1 MGNDIQKS
9 VKIRYKDEEIE
20 FLKNYY
26 PFIHNEDLSLMMG
39 RTSVSIGVAASKLKI
54 KKCKGFL
61 SLNMRRVSGIGRI
74 KSPFRSTC
82 FKKGF
87 TPWNKGK
94 QLSPEHRARLV
105 ESSYVKGNI
114 PYNYKPIGSI
124 RKIVEYVEIKVDH
137 GRWLSLARHNWEQ
150 VHGPVPKG
158 YVVFRIDGNI
168 DNNNLDNLCLM
179 SRGELAVLNRWTS
192 RVPPELREVQQ
203 LVNQIKR
210 IANETHKRRSSNISG
225 SNGGV

>member
-1 MGNDIQKS
+1 MGKIIKKS
-9 VKIRYKDEEIE
+9 VKVRYRDEEID
-20 FLKNYY
+20 FLKTYY

-39 RTSVSIGVAASKLKI
+39 RTSVSIGVAASKLNI
-54 KKCKGFL
+54 KKSKGFL
-61 SLNMRRVSGIGRI
+61 SLNMRRVSQIGRI
-74 KSPFRSTC
+74 KTPFRSTC

-105 ESSYVKGNI
+105 ASSYVKGNI
-114 PYNYKPIGSI
+114 PYNYKPIGTT
-124 RKIVEYVEIKVDH
+124 RHLGQYLEIKIDH
-137 GRWLSLARHNWEQ
+137 GKWISLSRHTWEQ

-158 YVVFRIDGNI
+158 YVVFRMDGNI

-179 SRGELAVLNRWTS
+179 SRGELAVLNRWIS

-210 IANETHKRRSSNISG
+210 IANETNKRRSSNISR
-225 SNGGV
+225 SNG

>member
-1 MGNDIQKS
+1 MGNGIQKNI
-9 VKIRYKDEEIE
+9 KLLYTDDEIE
-20 FLKNYY
+20 FIKTYY
-26 PFIHNEDLSLMMG
+26 PFIHNEDLSIMMG
-39 RTSVSIGVAASKLKI
+39 RTSVSIGVAASKLGI
-54 KKCKGFL
+54 YKCKGYL
-61 SLNMRRVSGIGRI
+61 SFTMRRVSGIGRE
-74 KSPFRSTC
+74 KAPNRNTC

-94 QLSPEHRARLV
+94 KLSLEHRARLV
-105 ESSYVKGNI
+105 QSSYVKGNI

-124 RKIVEYVEIKVDH
+124 RKIVEYVEIKVDN
-137 GRWLSLARHNWEQ
+137 GRWVSIARHNWEQ

-158 YVVFRIDGNI
+158 YVVFRMDGNI
-168 DNNNLDNLCLM
+168 DNNNLENLCLM
-179 SRGELAVLNRWTS
+179 SRGELAVLNRWIS

-210 IANETHKRRSSNISG
+210 IANETDKRRSSNISG

>member
-1 MGNDIQKS
+1 MGNDFQKS
-9 VKIRYKDEEIE
+9 IKVRYKDEEIE
-20 FLKNYY
+20 FLKTYY
-26 PFIHNEDLSLMMG
+26 PYIHNEDLSLMIG
-39 RTSVSIGVAASKLKI
+39 RTSVSIGVCANKLGI
-54 KKCKGFL
+54 KKCKGYL
-61 SLNMRRVSGIGRI
+61 SLNMRRVSEIGRI
-74 KSPFRSTC
+74 KTPFRNTS

-94 QLSPEHRARLV
+94 HLSPEHRARLV
-105 ESSYVKGNI
+105 ASSFVKGNI
-114 PYNYKPIGSI
+114 PYNYKPIGTLRNLGQYI
-124 RKIVEYVEIKVDH
+124 EIKIDH
-137 GRWLSLARHNWEQ
+137 GRWISLSRHTWEQ

-158 YVVFRIDGNI
+158 YVVFRMDGNI

-179 SRGELAVLNRWTS
+179 SRGELAVLNRWIS

-210 IANETHKRRSSNISG
+210 IANETHKRRSSNISC

>member
-1 MGNDIQKS
+1 MGKIIKKS
-9 VKIRYKDEEIE
+9 VKIRYRDDEID
-20 FLKNYY
+20 FLKTYY
-26 PFIHNEDLSLMMG
+26 PYIHNEDLSSIMG
-39 RTSVSIGVAASKLKI
+39 RTSVSIGVAASKLGI

-105 ESSYVKGNI
+105 QSSYVKGNI
-114 PYNYKPIGSI
+114 PYNYKPIGTLRNLGQYI
-124 RKIVEYVEIKVDH
+124 EIKVDH

-158 YVVFRIDGNI
+158 YVVFRMDGKI

-192 RVPPELREVQQ
+192 RVSPELREVQQ

-210 IANETHKRRSSNISG
+210 IANETNKRRSSNISG
-225 SNGGV
+225 SNGRV

>member
-1 MGNDIQKS
+1 MGNDIQKK
-9 VKIRYKDEEIE
+9 VKLRYKNEEIE
-20 FLKNYY
+20 FLKTYY
-26 PFIHNEDLSLMMG
+26 PYIHNEDLSLMMG
-39 RTSVSIGVAASKLKI
+39 RTSVSIGVCANKLGI

-61 SLNMRRVSGIGRI
+61 SLNMRRVSEIGRI
-74 KSPFRSTC
+74 KSPFRNTC

-94 QLSPEHRARLV
+94 HLSPEHRARLV
-105 ESSYVKGNI
+105 ASSYVKGNI
-114 PYNYKPIGSI
+114 PYNYKPIGTT
-124 RKIVEYVEIKVDH
+124 RHLGQYLEIKIDH
-137 GRWLSLARHNWEQ
+137 GRWISLSRHTWEQ

-158 YVVFRIDGNI
+158 YVVFRMDGNI

-179 SRGELAVLNRWTS
+179 SRGELAVLNRWIS

>member
-1 MGNDIQKS
+1 
-9 VKIRYKDEEIE
+9 
-20 FLKNYY
+20 
-26 PFIHNEDLSLMMG
+26 MMG
-39 RTSVSIGVAASKLKI
+39 RTSVSIGVAANRLGI

-61 SLNMRRVSGIGRI
+61 SLNMRRVSEIGRI
-74 KSPFRSTC
+74 KKPFRSTS

-94 QLSPEHRARLV
+94 HLSVEHRARLV
-105 ESSYVKGNI
+105 ASSYVKGNI
-114 PYNYKPIGSI
+114 PYNYKPIGTT
-124 RKIVEYVEIKVDH
+124 RHLGQYLEIKVDH
-137 GRWLSLARHNWEQ
+137 GKWISLSRHTWEQ

-179 SRGELAVLNRWTS
+179 SRGELAVLNRWIS

>member
-1 MGNDIQKS
+1 MGRIIKKS
-9 VKIRYKDEEIE
+9 VKLRYKHDEIE
-20 FLKNYY
+20 FLKTYY
-26 PFIHNEDLSLMMG
+26 PYIHNEDLSLMMG
-39 RTSVSIGVAASKLKI
+39 RTSVSIGVAASKLNI

-61 SLNMRRVSGIGRI
+61 SLNMRRVSEIGRI

-94 QLSPEHRARLV
+94 HLSPEHRARLV

-114 PYNYKPIGSI
+114 PYNYKPIGTLRNLGQYI
-124 RKIVEYVEIKVDH
+124 EIKVDH

-158 YVVFRIDGNI
+158 YVVFRMDGKI

-179 SRGELAVLNRWTS
+179 SRGELAVLNRWIS